1 MQYPTTSCGSWKSIP
16 GLSEQ
21 WEVKEPL
28 GGCLGG
34 RAEQSEDR
42 TPAHAAGRTRV
53 CCAARGEKRAA
64 RAGLVNTRA
73 GMRPRRSSFGPFIVL
88 T

>member
-1 MQYPTTSCGSWKSIP
+1 MWYPTTSFGSSKSIP

-21 WEVKEPL
+21 WEVNKEPL

-73 GMRPRRSSFGPFIVL
+73 GMCRAGAASARSSC
-88 T
+88 